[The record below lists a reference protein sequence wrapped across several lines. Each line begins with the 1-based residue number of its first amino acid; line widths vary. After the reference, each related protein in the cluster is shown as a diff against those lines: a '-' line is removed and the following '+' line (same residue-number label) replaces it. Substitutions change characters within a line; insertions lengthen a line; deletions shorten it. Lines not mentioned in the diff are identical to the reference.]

1 MEKGRVSISLAIE
14 NIRELNTPENTPKMK
29 KYSSITL
36 VLAFLLL
43 LVSCSQSSPEEF
55 EQTYTEANLGNE
67 KVTVDP
73 VKMEEELFN
82 LVNDH
87 RESIGLN
94 ILENSPPAYKYA
106 EEHNDY
112 MISRNSLSHDNFE
125 ARASK
130 IAAEINAQLISENV
144 ARYYTSAEVTLD
156 AWINSTSHKDAMEG
170 DFSHTTLSIELDK
183 DGRPYFTQIFM
194 KVE

>member
-1 MEKGRVSISLAIE
+1 
-14 NIRELNTPENTPKMK
+14 MK

-130 IAAEINAQLISENV
+130 IAAEMNAQLISANV
-144 ARYYTSAEVTLD
+144 ARYYTSADVTLD

>member
-1 MEKGRVSISLAIE
+1 
-14 NIRELNTPENTPKMK
+14 MK
-29 KYSSITL
+29 KYSSTTL
-36 VLAFLLL
+36 VMAFLLL

-55 EQTYTEANLGNE
+55 EQNYTEANLGNE